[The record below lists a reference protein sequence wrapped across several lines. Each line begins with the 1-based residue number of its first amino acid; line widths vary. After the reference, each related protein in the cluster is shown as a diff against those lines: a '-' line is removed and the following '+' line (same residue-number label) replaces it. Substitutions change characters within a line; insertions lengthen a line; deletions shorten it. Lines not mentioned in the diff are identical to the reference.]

1 MHAEQADQATKAR
14 GAPASLVAGTLLIA
28 LVAAVVLGG
37 KLVHDRTATRTGT
50 TAAQN
55 TQLSYQAQLALLE
68 QRPVQLPSYK
78 SADLCQDNG
87 SFNSVGF
94 DFGAGP
100 VYANGGPASLSS
112 WGDFYDVVWFTGPK
126 LTGPVLIRGRDLVTN
141 NDVIFTGAGAA
152 GPIVA
157 TDPSQASP
165 ALRSELVLDAGHPA
179 QRQNGY
185 GMFPVRQGVPTG
197 WSHCVGFQMDGPT
210 FTEKL
215 TTPG

>member
-1 MHAEQADQATKAR
+1 MQAEQGQESKPR
-14 GAPASLVAGTLLIA
+14 GTPTALVAGILLIA
-28 LVAAVVLGG
+28 LVAAAVLGG
-37 KLVHDRTATRTGT
+37 KLVHDWTARRPGT
-50 TAAQN
+50 TSGQN
-55 TQLSYQAQLALLE
+55 THLSYEAQLALLE
-68 QRPVQLPSYK
+68 QRPLQLPNYK
-78 SADLCQDNG
+78 SADLCQTRGNINNAG
-87 SFNSVGF
+87 Y

-100 VYANGGPASLSS
+100 VYANGGPVSLSS
-112 WGDFYDVVWFTGPK
+112 WGDFYDIEWFTAPK

-165 ALRSELVLDAGHPA
+165 ELRSELVLDAGHPPE
-179 QRQNGY
+179 RQNGY
-185 GMFPVRQGVPTG
+185 GVFPVRQGVPTG
-197 WSHCVGFQMDGPT
+197 WSHCVGFQMDGTT